1 MKQIK
6 SKINV
11 TFSILFFLILLI
23 SSFEVYNIFQTYE
36 NNRNLQSKS
45 VKIVNTVY
53 QLETLTFKLNFLGHK
68 HILTNNY
75 NEMDY
80 FNKEIESTHLALDNL
95 INDISLN
102 LEKGERDAFI
112 EKWKSYWI
120 IFNRAMQLSRE
131 NNDIESQNWLM
142 RANSEFEDLN
152 LHYLQPLEDD
162 YYNSF
167 SKILNNQNRNFERL
181 ILDGIIMLIL
191 SVLSF
196 IFAFFYLQKVIKE
209 SLALKKRLEFLAYHD
224 ELTGIANRRMFQQQ
238 VINEIE
244 GSDGKFALMYMDMDK
259 FKYINDNFGHDIG
272 DMVLI
277 AFSKRIERCIRNT
290 DVIGRQGGDEFTV
303 LLKDISE
310 EKVVDI
316 ANRILHAF
324 KKPISIGG
332 QYFHITT
339 SIGIA
344 IYPTNGKD
352 YLTLLKH
359 SDDALYEAKKKR
371 NTFVISNLTIR

>member
-1 MKQIK
+1 
-6 SKINV
+6 
-11 TFSILFFLILLI
+11 
-23 SSFEVYNIFQTYE
+23 
-36 NNRNLQSKS
+36 
-45 VKIVNTVY
+45 
-53 QLETLTFKLNFLGHK
+53 
-68 HILTNNY
+68 
-75 NEMDY
+75 
-80 FNKEIESTHLALDNL
+80 
-95 INDISLN
+95 
-102 LEKGERDAFI
+102 
-112 EKWKSYWI
+112 
-120 IFNRAMQLSRE
+120 
-131 NNDIESQNWLM
+131 
-142 RANSEFEDLN
+142 
-152 LHYLQPLEDD
+152 QPLEDD